1 MTHRAI
7 SEIIN
12 RLDNFKRI
20 CALRMR
26 FHRQAPMTIQTLTEL
41 DSSCV
46 EERVEA
52 VLAQASLEEKIAMM
66 SGWGFFQQFKADDGL
81 WGASPYQAGARCDR
95 LGVPAFYFSDGP
107 RGVARG
113 NSTCFPVTMARGAT
127 FDTGLERRIGEVIG
141 IEMRAQGCN
150 LSGAV
155 CINILRHPAWGRAQE
170 TYGEDP
176 YLLGE
181 MGAAL
186 SEGIQTHNVA
196 ATVKHFAANSVE
208 NARFQIDV
216 RMDERALHEVYLPHF
231 RRVIEAG
238 CLTVMSAYNK
248 LNGEYCGENR
258 NLLTDILRGE
268 WGFEG
273 FVHSDWVLGV
283 YTPWGAA
290 AGLDIENPE
299 PVHYGKKLRQ
309 AVESG
314 AIAASVI
321 DTACRRI
328 LTVLFTLQAA
338 QDPLESYAPSLVASP
353 AHCALAREAAVK
365 SAVLLRNEGAAL
377 PLPEAA
383 RIAVAGRLA
392 DTINIGD
399 SGSSRVRP
407 PYVITPLAG
416 LIEAL
421 GEDCVRYA
429 GNEAD
434 PVAAAAAAQ
443 DAEAVIVVVGYTAE
457 QEGEYIPGDINLGQV
472 ADALPDGVREASEA
486 ANPERKGGKPVGGDR
501 DNLGLPADQVA
512 LIKAIAAVHP
522 RVVVVIEAGSAVIV
536 RDWIEDVQAALQIFY
551 PGMEGGHA
559 LASVLTGVQN
569 PAGRLPFTV
578 ARDAAHY
585 PFFDKNADTITYD
598 LWHGYAK
605 FDREGLEPEFA
616 FGHGLS
622 YTRFSYRAL
631 RARAKIDGDLAVQVS
646 VSNTGDRAGE
656 EVVQLYVS
664 APGKLAERWSKQ
676 LKGFERIHLEP
687 GETRSVR
694 FTVAA
699 RDLAFRRNG
708 AWITEPGTYGVHV
721 GGSSKPSALISA
733 SVQL

>member
-1 MTHRAI
+1 M
-7 SEIIN
+7 
-12 RLDNFKRI
+12 D
-20 CALRMR
+20 
-26 FHRQAPMTIQTLTEL
+26 
-41 DSSCV
+41 
-46 EERVEA
+46 A
-52 VLAQASLEEKIAMM
+52 VLRRASLEEKIAMM
-66 SGWGFFQQFKADDGL
+66 SGRGFFQQFMADGGV

-113 NSTCFPVTMARGAT
+113 QSTCFPVSMARGAS
-127 FDTGLERRIGEVIG
+127 FDTDLERRIGEVIG

-155 CINILRHPAWGRAQE
+155 CINLLRHPAWGRAQE

-208 NARFQIDV
+208 NARFKIDV
-216 RMDERALHEVYLPHF
+216 QMDERALHEVYLPHF

-248 LNGEYCGENR
+248 LNGEYCGENQT
-258 NLLTDILRGE
+258 LLTDILRRE

-283 YTPWGAA
+283 YSPWGAA
-290 AGLDIENPE
+290 AGLDVENPE
-299 PVHYGKKLRQ
+299 PVHYGDKLRQ

-314 AIAASVI
+314 AIAASVV
-321 DTACRRI
+321 DTACKRI
-328 LTVLFTLQAA
+328 LTVLFSLQAA

-377 PLPEAA
+377 PLPESAV
-383 RIAVAGRLA
+383 IAVAGRLT
-392 DTINIGD
+392 DTINTGD
-399 SGSSRVRP
+399 GGSSRVRP

-416 LIEAL
+416 LQEAL
-421 GEDCVRYA
+421 AEERVWFA
-429 GNEAD
+429 GDETD
-434 PVAAAAAAQ
+434 PAAAAASVAGA
-443 DAEAVIVVVGYTAE
+443 DAVIIVAGYTAE
-457 QEGEYIPGDINLGQV
+457 EEGEYIPGDINLGQV
-472 ADALPDGVREASEA
+472 SDALPEGVREASEA
-486 ANPERKGGKPVGGDR
+486 ANTERQGGKPVGGDR
-501 DNLGLPADQVA
+501 GDLGLPEDQVA

-522 RVVVVIEAGSAVIV
+522 RVIVVIEAGSAVIV
-536 RDWIEDVQAALQIFY
+536 RDWIEDVSAAMQIFY
-551 PGMEGGHA
+551 PGMEGGRA
-559 LASVLTGVQN
+559 LADLLTGAEN

-585 PFFDKNADTITYD
+585 PYFDKNADAITYD

-622 YTRFSYRAL
+622 YTSFNYRAL
-631 RARAKIDGDLAVQVS
+631 KARADKDGGLSVQVS
-646 VSNTGDRAGE
+646 VTNTGECAGD

-664 APGKLAERWSKQ
+664 APGKLAERWRKQ

-687 GETRSVR
+687 GETRSVF

-708 AWITEPGTYGVHV
+708 AWITEPGAYGIHV
-721 GGSSKPSALISA
+721 GGSSAPSALISA
-733 SVQL
+733 QVEL